1 MMSAMAPSRGHGSGV
16 LRIHLASLGCAKN
29 LVDSERLLARLATA
43 GALVGAPA
51 EEADVVLVNTCGFID
66 PARRESLAVIAD
78 YVALKAERPDLKL
91 FVLGCLVVRDGEAL
105 RRDLPAVDGF
115 FGIDEH
121 DAIARACGLAGEETG
136 DTRLLLTP
144 SHTAYLRIA
153 DGCDNRCSYCTIPSI
168 RGAFRSR
175 PADEILAEA
184 RSLAALGVR
193 ELNLIGQDTT
203 AYGKDIPGGPGIV
216 GLLERLDA
224 IDGVRWVRLLYAH
237 PARLGDDLIRAY
249 ARLEKLVPYVDL
261 PLQHA
266 SDRILSAMGRRVD
279 RGAIGSLLSR
289 LREAVPEIALRT
301 TFIVGFPGETD
312 AEFAEL
318 IAFIEETR
326 FDHVGAFAYSPE
338 PGTAAAEMP
347 SRVPPDVVAER
358 LERLLAAQTVIVLET
373 NRTRVGDVVDV
384 LIDGS
389 DGTPGVTIGR
399 TATQAPDVDPVTRV
413 RGRQEQGTFVRAR
426 ITGHSDLDLTAT
438 VVR

>member
-1 MMSAMAPSRGHGSGV
+1 MTSMASSRGNRSGA
-16 LRIHLASLGCAKN
+16 LRVHLASLGCAKN

-66 PARRESLAVIAD
+66 PARRESLDVIAD
-78 YVALKAERPDLKL
+78 YVALKLERPELML
-91 FVLGCLVVRDGEAL
+91 FVLGCLVVRDGETL
-105 RRDLPAVDGF
+105 RRGHPAVDEF

-121 DAIARACGLAGEETG
+121 DAIVRACGLAGEETG

-144 SHTAYLRIA
+144 PHTAYLRIA

-168 RGAFRSR
+168 RGPFRSR
-175 PADEILAEA
+175 LAGEILAEA
-184 RSLAALGVR
+184 RSLAEMGVR

-203 AYGKDIPGGPGIV
+203 AYGKDTPQGPGIV
-216 GLLERLDA
+216 GLLEQLDR
-224 IDGVRWVRLLYAH
+224 IDDVRWIRLLYAH

-261 PLQHA
+261 PLQHI
-266 SDRILSAMGRRVD
+266 SDRILAAMGRRVD
-279 RGAIGSLLSR
+279 RRAIESLVSR
-289 LREAVPEIALRT
+289 LRGSVPGIALRT

-312 AEFAEL
+312 AEFEEL
-318 IAFIEETR
+318 LRFVEETR

-338 PGTAAAEMP
+338 PGTAAGEMP
-347 SRVPPDVVAER
+347 GRVPPDVVDER
-358 LERLLAAQTVIVLET
+358 LEQLLAAQTAIVVEK
-373 NRTRVGDVVDV
+373 NRARVGDVVEV

-389 DGTPGVTIGR
+389 DGTPGMTIGR
-399 TATQAPDVDPVTRV
+399 TATQAPDVDPVTRI
-413 RGRQEQGTFVRAR
+413 RGRVKTGTFVQGR
-426 ITGHSDLDLTAT
+426 ITGSVDLDLTAT

>member
-1 MMSAMAPSRGHGSGV
+1 MSDMAPSRGHEPTAA
-16 LRIHLASLGCAKN
+16 LRVHLASLGCAKN

-43 GALVGAPA
+43 GALVGASA

-78 YVALKAERPDLKL
+78 YVALKDERPDLKL
-91 FVLGCLVVRDGEAL
+91 LVLGCLVVRDGETL
-105 RRDLPAVDGF
+105 RRDLTAVDGF

-175 PADEILAEA
+175 PAHEILAEA
-184 RSLAALGVR
+184 RSLAELGVL

-203 AYGKDIPGGPGIV
+203 AYGKDVPGGPGIV
-216 GLLERLDA
+216 GLLERLDE
-224 IDGVRWVRLLYAH
+224 INGVRWIRLLYAH
-237 PARLGDDLIRAY
+237 PARFGDDLIEAY

-266 SDRILSAMGRRVD
+266 ADRILRAMGRRVD
-279 RGAIGSLLSR
+279 RKGIEALLSR
-289 LREAVPEIALRT
+289 LREAVPEMALRT

-318 IAFIEETR
+318 LDFVDRVR

-338 PGTAAAEMP
+338 PGTAAAELP
-347 SRVPPDVVAER
+347 GQVSPNVVGER
-358 LERLLAAQTVIVLET
+358 LERLLAAQTEIVLEK
-373 NRTRVGDVVDV
+373 NRARVGEVVDV